1 MFRKNSNLMV
11 EVKIRLTWGRIVT
24 TWVYRHVFWEV
35 SDILFLD
42 LRIIITVCSDLN
54 QSSQVVLVVKNLPD
68 NAGNQRDPGSIPGLG
83 RFPGEGNGYPLKYSC
98 LENPMD
104 RGLAGDSP
112 WGHEELD
119 MTEQLNMY
127 AHLNLL

>member
-1 MFRKNSNLMV
+1 MATHRVCADWGSN
-11 EVKIRLTWGRIVT
+11 G
-24 TWVYRHVFWEV
+24 VFPGGSEDKE
-35 SDILFLD
+35 SAY
-42 LRIIITVCSDLN
+42 S
-54 QSSQVVLVVKNLPD
+54 
-68 NAGNQRDPGSIPGLG
+68 ARDPGSIPGLG

-98 LENPMD
+98 MENPMD

-119 MTEQLNMY
+119 MTEQLNTY